1 MAEASISEA
10 PGASAP
16 PSQNAGP
23 TLVAGQKRP
32 AEIIDLVSDESPK
45 GRRKQ
50 KKQKKSKSR
59 KGSGASVAASLEEG
73 EMAESTS
80 SSNPSRPD
88 SAASETAPAAP
99 PGGWNTGVSSG
110 LRISFGAKADK
121 APSKPAPGR
130 TESNDAQTPAASTS
144 SPVDDWQWPLHSLI
158 SFQKPPRKEDSTKAR
173 FSRWYVAL
181 AEANKT
187 REDIQDAALV
197 KEAWGVWLR
206 RHPEM
211 NQKWVGSAE
220 RDMASV
226 LDPKAFPAFLEELS
240 RTPPEPP
247 KVEEKEQAT
256 GLRVKGQ
263 AAAQRAEKEAAARA
277 KEEAASQR
285 ADQQAAAQRAEDA
298 AAHLEKQGD
307 AGSPPEEGEALS
319 PDQEESTTTLTPE
332 EIGYLH
338 TYFPGVNPREPFCVS
353 CAEYGHYQAD
363 CQPCSVCTSWTHRS
377 YQCHT
382 LWRCE
387 RCDQTGHGREACRA
401 KLAAA
406 PEEKGTCHFCQ
417 LPHNERQCPLLSQ
430 SYVFDP
436 SRAHKIK
443 ALTPSCYHCGGGG
456 HFGPQCA
463 SNPQRLPDDLPSAA
477 ETWTMQNLLQYI
489 DADSEDYGIEGAAQ
503 PPARNGD
510 APPTHAPR
518 NHIFFEE
525 ADDDDDDNE
534 PFLRPS
540 VKKQGQQGGQMSFAP
555 PGQTMFSGPPGT
567 NGSSSFNPPLPLGPP
582 PPLPP
587 PASSLPPLPSGPPP
601 PRQQRRG
608 PSSRG
613 RGGGGGGRRGAEGEG
628 GGGGL
633 RGGED
638 HMGGHWALQ
647 KGLWDMKRRYP
658 LLMIFVPTNYA
669 DLDIV
674 LSDEA
679 LHGKTYTLEQTLIR
693 IEPNRT

>member
-1 MAEASISEA
+1 MAEASVTEV

-16 PSQNAGP
+16 PSQNDGP

-32 AEIIDLVSDESPK
+32 AEVIDLVDDNDSPK
-45 GRRKQ
+45 GSRKK

-59 KGSGASVAASLEEG
+59 KGSGASVPASLEEG
-73 EMAESTS
+73 EMTEFNT

-88 SAASETAPAAP
+88 SAASETAPAVP

-110 LRISFGAKADK
+110 LRISFGAKADQ
-121 APSKPAPGR
+121 SIPGR
-130 TESNDAQTPAASTS
+130 TETKDAQVPAASTS

-158 SFQKPPRKEDSTKAR
+158 SFQKPPRKEDSTKNR

-187 REDIQDAALV
+187 RDDIQDPALV

-211 NQKWVGSAE
+211 SPRWVASAE
-220 RDMASV
+220 KEMVSV
-226 LDPKAFPAFLEELS
+226 LDPKAFPAFVEELA

-247 KVEEKEQAT
+247 KVEEKEQAP

-263 AAAQRAEKEAAARA
+263 AAAQRAEAPRAEKEAAARA

-285 ADQQAAAQRAEDA
+285 AEQQAAAQRAKEEA
-298 AAHLEKQGD
+298 AARRAEEAAAQLEKQGD
-307 AGSPPEEGEALS
+307 AGSPPEEGEALT
-319 PDQEESTTTLTPE
+319 PDQKEHTTALSPE
-332 EIGYLH
+332 EIRYLQ

-387 RCDQTGHGREACRA
+387 RCDQPGHGKESCRS

-406 PEEKGTCHFCQ
+406 PEEKGACTFCQ

-430 SYVFDP
+430 SYVFNP
-436 SRAHKIK
+436 ARAHKIK
-443 ALTPSCYHCGGGG
+443 ALTPSCYHCGGRG
-456 HFGPQCA
+456 HFGTQCA
-463 SNPQRLPDDLPSAA
+463 SNPQRIPDDLPSSA

-489 DADSEDYGIEGAAQ
+489 DADSEDYGIEGVAQ
-503 PPARNGD
+503 PAARNGD

-525 ADDDDDDNE
+525 ADDDEDDNE

-540 VKKQGQQGGQMSFAP
+540 VKRQGQGQQGGQMSFAP
-555 PGQTMFSGPPGT
+555 PGRSMFSGPPGT
-567 NGSSSFNPPLPLGPP
+567 NGNSSFNPPLPLGPP

-587 PASSLPPLPSGPPP
+587 PVSSLPPLPSGPPP
-601 PRQQRRG
+601 PRPQRRG
-608 PSSRG
+608 PSARG
-613 RGGGGGGRRGAEGEG
+613 RGGGGGGAKRG
-628 GGGGL
+628 GG
-633 RGGED
+633 RGGR
-638 HMGGHWALQ
+638 GRG
-647 KGLWDMKRRYP
+647 R
-658 LLMIFVPTNYA
+658 
-669 DLDIV
+669 
-674 LSDEA
+674 
-679 LHGKTYTLEQTLIR
+679 
-693 IEPNRT
+693 